1 MSEATLGFSAMT
13 RALSIE
19 ARIIGEQFGLE
30 QIFFAARQE

>member
-30 QIFFAARQE
+30 QIFFTVGLE